1 MQQHGAAEVG
11 PGAGVQGDATLIE
24 YIKDSMI
31 FSFMHPC
38 CTAAMLPKKKG
49 GVVGPDLKVHGA
61 DGLRIV
67 DMSILP
73 LLPSS
78 HLSATAYAVGEKV
91 GAYMHSSPP
100 APCSHPRLG
109 TEE

>member
-1 MQQHGAAEVG
+1 M
-11 PGAGVQGDATLIE
+11 IE
-24 YIKDSMI
+24 YTKDQMT

-38 CTAAMLPKKKG
+38 CTAAMMPKAKG

-67 DMSILP
+67 DMSVLP

-78 HLSATAYAVGEKV
+78 HLSATAYAVAEKV
-91 GAYMHSSPP
+91 SSSSLQIHCSFLGASTKKT
-100 APCSHPRLG
+100 AG
-109 TEE
+109 N

>member
-1 MQQHGAAEVG
+1 M
-11 PGAGVQGDATLIE
+11 T
-24 YIKDSMI
+24 

-38 CTAAMLPKKKG
+38 CTAAMMPKSKG

-67 DMSILP
+67 DMSVLP

-78 HLSATAYAVGEKV
+78 HLSATAYAVAEKV
-91 GAYMHSSPP
+91 S
-100 APCSHPRLG
+100 CSLP
-109 TEE
+109 E